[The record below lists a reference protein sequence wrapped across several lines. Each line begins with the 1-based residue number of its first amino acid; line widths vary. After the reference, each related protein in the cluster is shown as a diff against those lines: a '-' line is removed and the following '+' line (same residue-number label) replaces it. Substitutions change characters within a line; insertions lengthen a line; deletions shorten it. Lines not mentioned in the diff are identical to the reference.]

1 MQPTQ
6 EEPIPLDRL
15 AKIYIKMRS
24 SLQELQQEY
33 DAKIEELKSQQAVI
47 ANAMKD
53 QLLALG
59 SESVKTVSGTIILG
73 KRTRYYTLDWDS
85 FKRFVVEHDAV
96 DLLERRIHQ
105 GNLQQ
110 FLTDNPDDVPP
121 GLNAESE
128 YQISVRKPSK

>member
-6 EEPIPLDRL
+6 EEPISLDRL
-15 AKIYIKMRS
+15 AKIYIKMRGT
-24 SLQELQQEY
+24 LQQLQQEY
-33 DAKIEELKSQQAVI
+33 DAKIEELKAQQALVS
-47 ANAMKD
+47 NAMKD
-53 QLLALG
+53 QMLALG
-59 SESVKTVSGTIILG
+59 SESVKTASGTIILG
-73 KRTRYYTLDWDS
+73 KRTRYFTLDWDS

-110 FLTDNPDDVPP
+110 FLTENPEAVPP